1 MKRLELT
8 NLRIYEFTNWT
19 VRLNPSMRKLVISSL
34 TRAVIVAV
42 IVIFSLPIAMT
53 AQQPTEPKQQE
64 EFVPISQLPA
74 QDQLPAA
81 PLLVTAYAFVWV
93 ALFGYVV
100 SVARRLSQV
109 QREIERLDADIKRG
123 TSS

>member
-1 MKRLELT
+1 
-8 NLRIYEFTNWT
+8 
-19 VRLNPSMRKLVISSL
+19 MRKLVISSL